1 MFPPSYN
8 RDIYIKWHENE
19 FEVGSNLLKSLN
31 EFQEK
36 VTDYFFE
43 KDKKTQL
50 STLLQFI
57 NEVLR
62 ISEIRRNNITYS
74 IHPDIPTNKTLFK
87 QKYLKQHDSIVNKFW
102 RKNKEILNIKTDNF
116 DMKLKDLIRFSI
128 KVDSLTSAETIAKVL
143 SDKELLIK
151 HSKDCKEYFENELE
165 KIEID
170 NEMKMSSGYFAY
182 HCYFYFKQSFIVEIQ
197 IFSELSNFWRKMS
210 HKIYD
215 KVRLQDSQIYKFND
229 VNSRMISIGHL
240 LYLAECEHAS
250 IEKEMED
257 KC

>member
-1 MFPPSYN
+1 MFPQTY
-8 RDIYIKWHENE
+8 DKEIYIRWHENE

-36 VTDYFFE
+36 VADYFFDE
-43 KDKKTQL
+43 DKKQL
-50 STLLQFI
+50 LALFQFI

-74 IHPDIPTNKTLFK
+74 IHPDIPTNKILFK
-87 QKYLKQHDSIVNKFW
+87 QRYLKQQDSIVNKFW
-102 RKNKEILNIKTDNF
+102 RKNKEISNIKTDNF
-116 DMKLKDLIRFSI
+116 NIQLKDLIRFSI
-128 KVDSLTSAETIAKVL
+128 KVDSLMSAETIAKIL

-151 HSKDCKEYFENELE
+151 HSKDCKEYFEYELE
-165 KIEID
+165 KVEID

-182 HCYFYFKQSFIVEIQ
+182 HCYFYFKQNFIVEIQ

-215 KVRLQDSQIYKFND
+215 KVRLQDSQTYKFND

-240 LYLAECEHAS
+240 LYLAECELAS